1 MDNAYVDVQN
11 YALNTKKSLSYYKTV
26 DLIKIIRYN
35 VNAIVTKKPLC
46 MDLTNGDRLELIKHF
61 EILSEEQIINHVK
74 ISSLSYD
81 QQLSLAYSYI
91 YTSMYLAMASDS
103 VRPQIPLELLTNKE
117 DSLNKLINHMYATSF
132 PKEN

>member
-1 MDNAYVDVQN
+1 MHNSYVDVQN

-35 VNAIVTKKPLC
+35 INQIATKKPLC
-46 MDLTNGDRLELIKHF
+46 VDITKGDKSELIKHF
-61 EILSEEQIINHVK
+61 EVITEEVMINHVK
-74 ISSLSYD
+74 MSSLSYD
-81 QQLSLAYSYI
+81 NQLALAYSYI

-103 VRPQIPLELLTNKE
+103 IRPQIPLELLTNKE
-117 DSLNKLINHMYATSF
+117 SSLEKLINHMYATSF